1 MFRLPLA
8 LIFSVAL
15 FVPAAQAETT
25 VTLTKMHL
33 CCGACV
39 KAVQA
44 AVKDLPGVKVD
55 VTAKEGKTVVT
66 ADDDKAAQ
74 SALNAISQ
82 AGFHAKTDSEKLK
95 MKDDSGVKAGA
106 VKRLELTGLHNCC
119 GACTKSIKEA
129 VATVDGVQADTAKP
143 KEETMVVEGDFDAA
157 DVVAALM
164 AAGFHVK
171 VKP

>member
-1 MFRLPLA
+1 MFRIPLA
-8 LIFSVAL
+8 LIFSVAI
-15 FVPAAQAETT
+15 FAPAAQAETT

-44 AVKDLPGVKVD
+44 AVKDLSGVKVD

-74 SALNAISQ
+74 SALDAISK
-82 AGFHAKTDSEKLK
+82 AGFHAKTDSEKLT

-129 VATVDGVQADTAKP
+129 VATVDGVKADTAKP
-143 KEETMVVEGDFDAA
+143 KQETMVVEGDFDAA